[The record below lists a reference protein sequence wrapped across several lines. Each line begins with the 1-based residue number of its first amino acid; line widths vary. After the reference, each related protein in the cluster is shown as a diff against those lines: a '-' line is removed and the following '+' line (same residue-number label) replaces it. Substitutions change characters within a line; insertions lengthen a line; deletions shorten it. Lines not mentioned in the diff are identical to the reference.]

1 MNDSGIILFIPVEM
15 FVIST
20 FSQLIKFLQKDF
32 LQSTFLNSN
41 NNDKKGKI
49 IRKFKNFRKVLTK
62 SNAFYIIKST

>member
-1 MNDSGIILFIPVEM
+1 MHFNNSGIILFIPVEM

-41 NNDKKGKI
+41 NNDK
-49 IRKFKNFRKVLTK
+49 
-62 SNAFYIIKST
+62 